1 MATKYLVIQGTA
13 NSSEEAITLCG
24 EALHKAGIVGE
35 DFGKACVEREKD
47 YPTGLPTEIPT
58 AIPHAKV
65 SGIKENAI
73 CLLKLESPVIFRRL
87 DDDTEQV
94 ETLSLIHI

>member
-35 DFGKACVEREKD
+35 DFGKACVERRK
-47 YPTGLPTEIPT
+47 
-58 AIPHAKV
+58 
-65 SGIKENAI
+65 
-73 CLLKLESPVIFRRL
+73 RL
-87 DDDTEQV
+87 SNRTSNRNPNSNS
-94 ETLSLIHI
+94 TCKSIWN

>member
-1 MATKYLVIQGTA
+1 MATKYLVIQVTA

-47 YPTGLPTEIPT
+47 YPSGLPSVSLTD
-58 AIPHAKV
+58 IPHANV
-65 SGIKENAI
+65 FGI
-73 CLLKLESPVIFRRL
+73 
-87 DDDTEQV
+87 
-94 ETLSLIHI
+94 

>member
-58 AIPHAKV
+58 ASHFGWNPGNLIV
-65 SGIKENAI
+65 S
-73 CLLKLESPVIFRRL
+73 F
-87 DDDTEQV
+87 
-94 ETLSLIHI
+94 IHRIMMMIG